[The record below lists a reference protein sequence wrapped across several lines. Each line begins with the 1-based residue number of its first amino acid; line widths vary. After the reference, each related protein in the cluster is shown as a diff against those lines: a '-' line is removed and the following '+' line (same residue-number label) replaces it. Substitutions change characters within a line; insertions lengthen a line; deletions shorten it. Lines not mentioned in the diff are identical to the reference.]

1 MANPILYRYSDVV
14 FGFLAPYDTLYEHKI
29 PVHVVTYVVSGE
41 IIVEDGETTTRVQA
55 GESIFVKRNQRVK
68 LTKRTIGNEPY
79 AAISVRLERS
89 FLKHYFSNMDK
100 SVLPERPK
108 RLHCAAIRL
117 EQSPEFDAMSR
128 TLMPFIEDTSI
139 KPDEVFL
146 IGKMRETIEILLHM
160 NERFYPTLFDFNESW
175 KIDLMEFMEE
185 NYMLHLTLGEFASYS
200 GRSLATF
207 KRDFSKVND
216 ITPQRWLTSK
226 RLEKAYYLLKKGGKT
241 VSDVCLEV
249 GFINRTHFIAA
260 FKKQYGI
267 SPQGMLTRGLV

>member
-14 FGFLAPYDTLYEHKI
+14 FGFLAPYDTLHEHKI
-29 PVHVVTYVVSGE
+29 PVHVVIYVVSGE
-41 IIVEDGETTTRVQA
+41 IIVDDGDTTVRVQA
-55 GESIFVKRNQRVK
+55 GESIFIKRNQSVK
-68 LTKRTIGNEPY
+68 LTKRAVGDKPY

-89 FLKHYFSNMDK
+89 FLKRYFSNMDK
-100 SVLPERPK
+100 SALPDRPK
-108 RLHCAAIRL
+108 RLHRAAIRL
-117 EQSPEFDAMSR
+117 EQSPEFDILFQ

-139 KPDEVFL
+139 KPNEVFL
-146 IGKMRETIEILLHM
+146 IGKMRETIEILLCT
-160 NERFYPTLFDFNESW
+160 NEQFFPTLFDFNEPW
-175 KIDLMEFMEE
+175 KIDLMEFMEK
-185 NYMLHLTLGEFASYS
+185 NYMLHFSLGEFASYS

-207 KRDFSKVND
+207 KRDFSKIND

-267 SPQGMLTRGLV
+267 PPQGLLTCG

>member
-29 PVHVVTYVVSGE
+29 PVHVVTYIVSGE
-41 IIVEDGETTTRVQA
+41 IIVEDGTTTTRVQA

-68 LTKRTIGNEPY
+68 LTKRAIGDQPY

-89 FLKHYFSNMDK
+89 FLKRYFSNMDK
-100 SVLPERPK
+100 SMLPKHPK
-108 RLHCAAIRL
+108 RLHRAAIRL
-117 EQSPEFDAMSR
+117 EQSPKFDAMFQ
-128 TLMPFIEDTSI
+128 TLIPFIEDTSI
-139 KPDEVFL
+139 KPNEEFL
-146 IGKMRETIEILLHM
+146 IGKMRETIEILLHT
-160 NERFYPTLFDFNESW
+160 NEQFYPTLFDFNEPW

-185 NYMLHLTLGEFASYS
+185 NYMLHLSLSEFASYS

-207 KRDFSKVND
+207 KRDFSKIND

-226 RLEKAYYLLKKGGKT
+226 RLEKAYYLLKKGDKT

-260 FKKQYGI
+260 FKKQYGVP
-267 SPQGMLTRGLV
+267 PQEMLACG